1 MILDIVTVL
10 GFLFGAPFIL
20 SYCFLKLNFLS
31 ILLFSNQ
38 AFDIRFEI
46 YDCFK
51 KCLYSLLLSGGFQQ
65 SHLKANDY

>member
-1 MILDIVTVL
+1 MILDIVTVF

-20 SYCFLKLNFLS
+20 SYCFFKLNILS

-38 AFDIRFEI
+38 SFYISFEI

-51 KCLYSLLLSGGFQQ
+51 KFLYSLLFSGGFQQ
-65 SHLKANDY
+65 SHLRANEY